1 MTKMLK
7 ILKNYPLSA
16 ILIAVIWILCFMD
29 VPETP
34 LSNISLIDKWT
45 HIAMYAGTCSVM
57 WIEFLRKRKK
67 KARNENIARTPAD
80 VRNTE
85 FKNATLI
92 AFVSL
97 YLAPILMSGI
107 IEILQATCTGGRR
120 SGEWLD
126 FFANSIGCT
135 LPFIVGILY
144 LLRKK

>member
-16 ILIAVIWILCFMD
+16 ILIALIWILCLMD

-57 WIEFLRKRKK
+57 WIEFLRRRKK
-67 KARNENIARTPAD
+67 KNTKKPA
-80 VRNTE
+80 T
-85 FKNATLI
+85 ATNNP
-92 AFVSL
+92 AKTFVCL
-97 YLAPILMSGI
+97 FLAPVLMSGL

-126 FFANSIGCT
+126 FLANSIGCT
-135 LPFIVGILY
+135 LPFIIGIIY
-144 LLRKK
+144 LFRKKK